1 LNPFEP
7 IESQPVPS
15 PAAAD
20 FERAKA
26 LFDQGEFPQS
36 YEALLSGLRKDA
48 GYPPLY
54 PLAAETAERLGGHE
68 LQSLLEY
75 AGNHLQDAGAFHA
88 LGEFYFDLDKYA
100 TAEIFYKRAFEL
112 DPNYEMAAHDLA
124 LTLARQFRPEEAL
137 EVLNDRITTHPNQG
151 NFWEIYV
158 ILKLLI
164 FTKYPDLDDP
174 EMDAAILG
182 VEARLGQDIQ
192 DPETRA
198 LYLEKFSEVW
208 EARQRAI
215 AFPATE
221 THIRDWQF
229 IQYGSILLDCHDD
242 GDTYLA
248 GGRYA
253 LCWGTQERILSMA
266 HQLKQLLRGLEVP
279 IQGVAAL
286 SDRDSEILGRLF
298 AKVLEVPFSFYSG
311 SEEHRGCLV
320 VASRSS
326 HLVWNACSGLSEVK
340 NGQILFA
347 LDHDWLNPAK
357 ITPDII
363 GLMSQRYHF
372 PWAGGGLQ
380 VVSREGGGFQ
390 LVPGEGGGFQLTVPD
405 QRPAED
411 LASEIFA
418 LQVPETDIQALLDF
432 YAKRKPYLKG
442 IGTSGR
448 NLRYEFSIESPVPG
462 SFFE

>member
-1 LNPFEP
+1 MNPFEP

-20 FERAKA
+20 FEKAKV
-26 LFDQGEFPQS
+26 LFDQGEFSQS
-36 YEALLSGLRKDA
+36 YVLLFSGLKKDV
-48 GYPPLY
+48 GYPPIY
-54 PLAAETAERLGGHE
+54 PLAAKTVEQFGGYE

-75 AGNHLQDAGAFHA
+75 AGNHLEDAGAFHA
-88 LGEFYFDLDKYA
+88 LGEFYFDMDKYA

-124 LTLARQFRPEEAL
+124 LTLARQFRAEEAIA
-137 EVLNDRITTHPNQG
+137 VLNDRINNPTLV
-151 NFWEIYV
+151 NFWELYV
-158 ILKLLI
+158 ILKLCI
-164 FTKYPDLDDP
+164 FTKYPNFDDP
-174 EMDAAILG
+174 EADASLLDI
-182 VEARLGQDIQ
+182 EARLHQDIQ

-198 LYLEKFSEVW
+198 ICLEKFSEVW

-229 IQYGSILLDCHDD
+229 IQYGSIVLDCYDD

-253 LCWGTQERILSMA
+253 LCWGTREQVLSMA
-266 HQLKQLLRGLEVP
+266 HQLKQLLQGLEVP

-286 SDRDSEILGRLF
+286 SDRDSEIVGRLF
-298 AKVLEVPFSFYSG
+298 AKVLGVPFSFYSG
-311 SEEHRGCLV
+311 SEAHRGCLV

-326 HLVWNACSGLSEVK
+326 HLAWDVCNGLSEVK

-363 GLMSQRYHF
+363 GLMSQKYHF
-372 PWAGGGLQ
+372 PWAGGG
-380 VVSREGGGFQ
+380 FQ
-390 LVPGEGGGFQLTVPD
+390 RTVPD
-405 QRPAED
+405 QQPAED

-418 LQVPETDIQALLDF
+418 LQVPKTDIQALLDF

-448 NLRYEFSIESPVPG
+448 NIRYEFSIESPVPG